1 MEYITNIDEL
11 SDSSVEVD
19 FDTDKKRISEIIEKL
34 KYRISKD
41 NLIAISAPQI
51 GEKVRIF
58 CIRLTTKQNGK
69 TFDKVHTFVNPV
81 IVGMKGFV
89 LDREKDI
96 SLPDREFIIARN
108 NDINIMFQTEKGESV
123 EHKFS
128 GKIAAF
134 IQLMVDHLDGILL
147 TDMGLEIDHLFDE
160 ATEEERNE
168 LLKAYT
174 EWIESYQKKLTSDIE
189 EDEELSSMSDAIKFI
204 QSVRSGE
211 TKLGDEIT
219 VDTTEWQKYQEEKNS
234 GDG

>member
-11 SDSSVEVD
+11 SDSSLEVD
-19 FDTDKKRISEIIEKL
+19 FDTDKKRISEIVEKL

-58 CIRLTTKQNGK
+58 CIRFTTKQNGK

-108 NDINIMFQTEKGESV
+108 NDINVMFQTEKGESV

-174 EWIESYQKKLTSDIE
+174 EWIIDYQEKLTKDIA
-189 EDEELSSMSDAIKFI
+189 EDEELSSMNDAIKFI

-211 TKLGDEIT
+211 TNLGAPIEI
-219 VDTTEWQKYQEEKNS
+219 DTSALQGE
-234 GDG
+234 

>member
-11 SDSSVEVD
+11 SDSSIEVD
-19 FDTDKKRISEIIEKL
+19 FDTDKKRISEVVEKL

-58 CIRLTTKQNGK
+58 CIRFTTKQNGK

-108 NDINIMFQTEKGESV
+108 NDINVMFQTEKGESV

-134 IQLMVDHLDGILL
+134 VQLMVDHLDGILL

-174 EWIESYQKKLTSDIE
+174 EWIIDYQEKLTKDIA
-189 EDEELSSMSDAIKFI
+189 EDEELSSMNDAIKFI

-211 TKLGDEIT
+211 TNLGAPIEI
-219 VDTTEWQKYQEEKNS
+219 DTSALQGE
-234 GDG
+234 

>member
-19 FDTDKKRISEIIEKL
+19 FDTDKKRISEIVEKL

-58 CIRLTTKQNGK
+58 CIRFTTKQNGK

-108 NDINIMFQTEKGESV
+108 NDINVMFQTEKGESV

-174 EWIESYQKKLTSDIE
+174 EWIIDYQEKLTKDIA
-189 EDEELSSMSDAIKFI
+189 EDEELSSMNDAIKFI

-211 TKLGDEIT
+211 TNLGAPIEI
-219 VDTTEWQKYQEEKNS
+219 DTSALQENN
-234 GDG
+234 

>member
-11 SDSSVEVD
+11 SDSSLEVD
-19 FDTDKKRISEIIEKL
+19 FDTDKKRISEIVEKL

-58 CIRLTTKQNGK
+58 CIRFTTKQNGK

-108 NDINIMFQTEKGESV
+108 NDINVVFQTEKGESV

-174 EWIESYQKKLTSDIE
+174 EWITGYQEKLTKDIE
-189 EDEELSSMSDAIKFI
+189 EDKELSSMNDAIKFI

-211 TKLGDEIT
+211 TNLGAPIEI
-219 VDTTEWQKYQEEKNS
+219 DTSALQGE
-234 GDG
+234 

>member
-11 SDSSVEVD
+11 SDSSTEVD
-19 FDTDKKRISEIIEKL
+19 FDTDKKRISEIVEKL

-58 CIRLTTKQNGK
+58 CIRFTTKQNGK

-108 NDINIMFQTEKGESV
+108 NDINVMFQTERGESV

-174 EWIESYQKKLTSDIE
+174 EWIIDYQEKLTKDIA
-189 EDEELSSMSDAIKFI
+189 EDEELSSMNDAIKFI

-211 TKLGDEIT
+211 TNLGAPIEI
-219 VDTTEWQKYQEEKNS
+219 DTSALQGE
-234 GDG
+234 

>member
-19 FDTDKKRISEIIEKL
+19 FDTDKKRISEIVEKL

-58 CIRLTTKQNGK
+58 CIRFTTKQNGK

-108 NDINIMFQTEKGESV
+108 NDINVMFQTEKGESV

-174 EWIESYQKKLTSDIE
+174 GWIESYQKKLTSDIE
-189 EDEELSSMSDAIKFI
+189 EDKELSSMSDAIKFI

-211 TKLGDEIT
+211 TNLGAPIEI
-219 VDTTEWQKYQEEKNS
+219 DTSALQGE
-234 GDG
+234 

>member
-11 SDSSVEVD
+11 SDSSIEVD
-19 FDTDKKRISEIIEKL
+19 FDTNKKRISEVVEKL

-58 CIRLTTKQNGK
+58 CIRFTTKQNGK

-108 NDINIMFQTEKGESV
+108 NDINVMFQTEKGESV

-134 IQLMVDHLDGILL
+134 VQLMVDHLDGILL

-174 EWIESYQKKLTSDIE
+174 EWIIDYQEKLTKDIA
-189 EDEELSSMSDAIKFI
+189 EDEELSSMNDAIKFI

-211 TKLGDEIT
+211 TNLGAPIEI
-219 VDTTEWQKYQEEKNS
+219 DTSALQGE
-234 GDG
+234 

>member
-11 SDSSVEVD
+11 SDSSLEVD
-19 FDTDKKRISEIIEKL
+19 FDTDKKRISEIVEKL

-58 CIRLTTKQNGK
+58 CIRFTTKQNGK

-108 NDINIMFQTEKGESV
+108 NDINVMFQTEKGESV

-174 EWIESYQKKLTSDIE
+174 EWITGYQEKLTKDIE
-189 EDEELSSMSDAIKFI
+189 EDKELSSMNDAIKFI

-211 TKLGDEIT
+211 TNLGAPIEI
-219 VDTTEWQKYQEEKNS
+219 DTSALQENK
-234 GDG
+234 

>member
-11 SDSSVEVD
+11 SDSSLEVD
-19 FDTDKKRISEIIEKL
+19 FDTDKKRISEIVEKL

-58 CIRLTTKQNGK
+58 CIRFTTKQNGK

-108 NDINIMFQTEKGESV
+108 NDINVMFQTEKGESA

-160 ATEEERNE
+160 ATDEERNE

-174 EWIESYQKKLTSDIE
+174 GWIESYQKKLTSDIE
-189 EDEELSSMSDAIKFI
+189 EDKELSSMSDAIKFI

-211 TKLGDEIT
+211 TNLGAPIEI
-219 VDTTEWQKYQEEKNS
+219 DTTALQENN
-234 GDG
+234 

>member
-11 SDSSVEVD
+11 SDSSIEVD
-19 FDTDKKRISEIIEKL
+19 FDTDKKRISEIVEKL

-58 CIRLTTKQNGK
+58 CIRFTTKKNGK

-108 NDINIMFQTEKGESV
+108 NDINVMFQTEKGESV
-123 EHKFS
+123 EHKFG

-160 ATEEERNE
+160 ATDEERNE

-189 EDEELSSMSDAIKFI
+189 EDKELSSMNDAIKFI

-211 TKLGDEIT
+211 TNLGAPIEI
-219 VDTTEWQKYQEEKNS
+219 DTTALQGE
-234 GDG
+234 

>member
-11 SDSSVEVD
+11 SDSSLEVD
-19 FDTDKKRISEIIEKL
+19 FDTDKKRISEIVEKL

-58 CIRLTTKQNGK
+58 CIRFTTKQNGK

-81 IVGMKGFV
+81 IVGMRGFV

-108 NDINIMFQTEKGESV
+108 NDINVMFQTEKGESV

-174 EWIESYQKKLTSDIE
+174 EWIIDYQEKLTKDIA
-189 EDEELSSMSDAIKFI
+189 EDEELSSMNDAIKFI

-211 TKLGDEIT
+211 TNLGAPIEI
-219 VDTTEWQKYQEEKNS
+219 DTSALQENN
-234 GDG
+234 

>member
-11 SDSSVEVD
+11 SDSSLEVD
-19 FDTDKKRISEIIEKL
+19 FDTDKKRISEIVEKL

-58 CIRLTTKQNGK
+58 CIRFTTKQNGK

-108 NDINIMFQTEKGESV
+108 NDINVMFQTEKGESV

-174 EWIESYQKKLTSDIE
+174 EWITGYQEKLTKDIA
-189 EDEELSSMSDAIKFI
+189 EDKELSSMSDAIKFI

-211 TKLGDEIT
+211 TNLGAPIEI
-219 VDTTEWQKYQEEKNS
+219 DTSALQENN
-234 GDG
+234 

>member
-11 SDSSVEVD
+11 SDSSIEVD
-19 FDTDKKRISEIIEKL
+19 FDTDKKRISEIVEKL

-58 CIRLTTKQNGK
+58 CIRFTTKQNGK

-108 NDINIMFQTEKGESV
+108 NDINVMFQTEKGESV

-160 ATEEERNE
+160 ATDEERNE

-174 EWIESYQKKLTSDIE
+174 EWITGYQEKLTKDIA

-211 TKLGDEIT
+211 TNLGAPIEI
-219 VDTTEWQKYQEEKNS
+219 DTSALQGE
-234 GDG
+234 

>member
-11 SDSSVEVD
+11 SDSSIEVD
-19 FDTDKKRISEIIEKL
+19 FDTDKKRISEVVEKL

-58 CIRLTTKQNGK
+58 CIRFTTKKNDK

-108 NDINIMFQTEKGESV
+108 NDINVMFQTEKGESV

-174 EWIESYQKKLTSDIE
+174 EWIESYQEKLTKDIA
-189 EDEELSSMSDAIKFI
+189 EDEELSSMNDAIKFI

-211 TKLGDEIT
+211 TNLGAPIEI
-219 VDTTEWQKYQEEKNS
+219 DTSALQGE
-234 GDG
+234 

>member
-11 SDSSVEVD
+11 SDSSIEVD
-19 FDTDKKRISEIIEKL
+19 FDTDKKRISEVVEKL

-58 CIRLTTKQNGK
+58 CIRFTTKQNGK

-81 IVGMKGFV
+81 IVGMRGFV

-96 SLPDREFIIARN
+96 SLHDREFIIARN
-108 NDINIMFQTEKGESV
+108 NDINVMFQTENGESV

-174 EWIESYQKKLTSDIE
+174 EWIIDYQEKLTKDIA
-189 EDEELSSMSDAIKFI
+189 EDEELSSMNDAIKFI

-211 TKLGDEIT
+211 TNLGAPIEI
-219 VDTTEWQKYQEEKNS
+219 DTSELQGE
-234 GDG
+234 

>member
-19 FDTDKKRISEIIEKL
+19 FDTDKKRISEIVEKL

-58 CIRLTTKQNGK
+58 CIRFTTKQNGK

-96 SLPDREFIIARN
+96 SLPDREFIMAR
-108 NDINIMFQTEKGESV
+108 I
-123 EHKFS
+123 
-128 GKIAAF
+128 
-134 IQLMVDHLDGILL
+134 
-147 TDMGLEIDHLFDE
+147 
-160 ATEEERNE
+160 
-168 LLKAYT
+168 
-174 EWIESYQKKLTSDIE
+174 
-189 EDEELSSMSDAIKFI
+189 
-204 QSVRSGE
+204 
-211 TKLGDEIT
+211 
-219 VDTTEWQKYQEEKNS
+219 
-234 GDG
+234 

>member
-11 SDSSVEVD
+11 SDSSLEVD
-19 FDTDKKRISEIIEKL
+19 FDTDKKRISEIVEKL

-58 CIRLTTKQNGK
+58 CIRFTTKQNGK

-108 NDINIMFQTEKGESV
+108 NDINVMFQTEKGESV

-160 ATEEERNE
+160 ATDEERNE

-189 EDEELSSMSDAIKFI
+189 EDKELSSMNDAIKFI

-211 TKLGDEIT
+211 TNLGSPIEI
-219 VDTTEWQKYQEEKNS
+219 DTSALQEK
-234 GDG
+234 

>member
-11 SDSSVEVD
+11 SDSSLEVD
-19 FDTDKKRISEIIEKL
+19 FDTDKKRISEVVEKL

-58 CIRLTTKQNGK
+58 CIRFTTKQNGK

-108 NDINIMFQTEKGESV
+108 NDINVMFQTEKGESV

-174 EWIESYQKKLTSDIE
+174 EWITVYQEKLTKDIA
-189 EDEELSSMSDAIKFI
+189 EDKELSSMSDAIKFI

-211 TKLGDEIT
+211 TNLGAPIEI
-219 VDTTEWQKYQEEKNS
+219 DTTALQENN
-234 GDG
+234 

>member
-41 NLIAISAPQI
+41 SLIAISAPQI